1 VGFGRVYMF
10 GLRRDDVWMAEASVS
25 GELVAGS
32 RRRRNVLER
41 RQFVQDTT
49 QAGASLTWVR

>member
-1 VGFGRVYMF
+1 MF